1 MRSSD
6 RTSHRW
12 LDTARKDLDYAR
24 FAAAAG
30 FHAHACF
37 NAHQAAE
44 KAVKAIHYGRGAR
57 AVLGHGIRQLVERL
71 DMPSLET
78 LLSAARQLDLYYIP
92 TRYPNGLD
100 DGTPDEAFSED
111 ESTRA
116 IGLARGIVRAA
127 AEVIDEPT
135 RNR

>member
-1 MRSSD
+1 MRSPGG
-6 RTSHRW
+6 TSRRW
-12 LDTARKDLDYAR
+12 LDTARKDLEFAR
-24 FAAAAG
+24 LAAAAD

-44 KAVKAIHYGRGAR
+44 KAVKAVHYGSGAR

-71 DMPSLET
+71 DIQSLRA

-92 TRYPNGLD
+92 ARYPSGLD

-111 ESTRA
+111 ESSRA
-116 IGLARGIVRAA
+116 IGLARDIVRAA
-127 AEVIDEPT
+127 AEIIDEPT